1 VHVVELEHHQGKWN
15 RGASETGMICDS
27 WVFG

>member
-1 VHVVELEHHQGKWN
+1 MVELEHHQVKWN